1 MNLQVTDGEFNYP
14 GGRTLFVNV
23 SFELPPGEI
32 LAILGPNGAGKTTL
46 LKCIT
51 GLLGWKKGGTLIDGK
66 PLNSW
71 PADEVWKHISYVP
84 QARSLVFSYTVREM
98 VLMGRAPFVK
108 WFSLPTRHDVKM
120 ARWALKKIG
129 IEYLMDKSC
138 SEISGGELQMVLIAR
153 ALASEPHILVLDEP
167 ESHLDFRNQIL
178 VLDIL
183 EKLAREQ
190 KISCIINTHY
200 PEHALRLAD
209 QTLILGKDGRHIVG
223 NVDHVVTEDIL
234 RDFFGV
240 NVKIIVLK
248 DRERQVRTVLPLTL
262 TMNY

>member
-32 LAILGPNGAGKTTL
+32 LAILGPNGTGKTTL

-51 GLLGWKKGGTLIDGK
+51 GLLGWKKGETFIDGK
-66 PLNSW
+66 SLNSW
-71 PADEVWKHISYVP
+71 PANEVWKHIGYVP
-84 QARSLVFSYTVREM
+84 QARSLVFSYTAREM

-153 ALASEPHILVLDEP
+153 ALASEP
-167 ESHLDFRNQIL
+167 R
-178 VLDIL
+178 
-183 EKLAREQ
+183 
-190 KISCIINTHY
+190 
-200 PEHALRLAD
+200 
-209 QTLILGKDGRHIVG
+209 KDGRHIVG
-223 NVDHVVTEDIL
+223 TVDHVVTEEIL

-248 DRERQVRTVLPLTL
+248 DRERQLRTVLPLTL
-262 TMNY
+262 TMSN